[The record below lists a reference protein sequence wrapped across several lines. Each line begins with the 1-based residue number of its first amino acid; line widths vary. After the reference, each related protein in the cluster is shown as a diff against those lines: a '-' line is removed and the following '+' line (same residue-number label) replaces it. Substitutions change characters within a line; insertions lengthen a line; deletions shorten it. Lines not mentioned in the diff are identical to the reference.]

1 MKIYWAGI
9 WTKSRMIPS
18 SIPSKQMKFS
28 YWNKRKLKLGMT
40 MNEMNDIRDMSHS
53 KSERKQKRPILK
65 LFINKFS
72 PISLQMGKFPPPL
85 WSNCYF
91 TPACQTCN
99 KTLLWTTGESSG
111 VGSSPGLEGGEFCG
125 DKCWTRPLESSSSGA
140 WVRPERGWATITDG
154 RGAEGGVRCDDI
166 ESFFC
171 LFFATFPGLGVGI

>member
-1 MKIYWAGI
+1 MQTQNEGNGTVQFLMKIYWAGI

-72 PISLQMGKFPPPL
+72 PISLKKWINSPPPRSEC
-85 WSNCYF
+85 WNYF
-91 TPACQTCN
+91 RPALTGVKAEFYLYQVELDRRRTPV
-99 KTLLWTTGESSG
+99 LLQVYLTTGLFVIVSWISFIVPPEVVPGEES
-111 VGSSPGLEGGEFCG
+111 L
-125 DKCWTRPLESSSSGA
+125 L
-140 WVRPERGWATITDG
+140 
-154 RGAEGGVRCDDI
+154 
-166 ESFFC
+166 
-171 LFFATFPGLGVGI
+171 

>member
-1 MKIYWAGI
+1 MQTQNEGNGTVQFLMKIYWAGI

-72 PISLQMGKFPPPL
+72 PISPKWINPPPPPGPQML
-85 WSNCYF
+85 NLLHPWAIPIELSVSAGISLDFKVFILNDLANIAWF
-91 TPACQTCN
+91 TSARDHKWNPRDIKS
-99 KTLLWTTGESSG
+99 KT
-111 VGSSPGLEGGEFCG
+111 F
-125 DKCWTRPLESSSSGA
+125 
-140 WVRPERGWATITDG
+140 
-154 RGAEGGVRCDDI
+154 
-166 ESFFC
+166 
-171 LFFATFPGLGVGI
+171 